1 MQINEYLKKYQP
13 IIYKTFANALKNKHL
28 SHAYLLSGN
37 VGTPLKET
45 AIFLAKSLLC
55 DNPSPLACDSC
66 ITCLRINDENYPDL
80 MIFDGAKTKIKKG
93 DIEKIIDN
101 FDKTSLENK
110 GIMIYILNLVETMTP
125 VAVNALLKFLEEPGN
140 NIYAFLTTE
149 NESKVLPTILSRTQI
164 LRFKSIPRSEIL
176 IDAKEEDVNNEDA
189 ELLSNFYSDGKTIKE
204 ISQSETYLNAK
215 NALYVQLE
223 ALCSNNFDALYACE
237 SKVIP
242 LIKNNETARL
252 YLKLLSI
259 VFQDILNKQ
268 VGGETILPSYDNIID
283 ELSTHLKHIDKS
295 LFVIM
300 SSISKIDINVNIPL
314 LLDHI
319 IYEIIKEE
327 KNGK

>member
-1 MQINEYLKKYQP
+1 MQINDYLEKYQP

-28 SHAYLLSGN
+28 SHAYLLSGS

-176 IDAKEEDVNNEDA
+176 FDAKKEDVSNEDA

-204 ISQSETYLNAK
+204 ISLSETYLNAK
-215 NALYVQLE
+215 NALYAQLE
-223 ALCSNNFDALYACE
+223 ALSSNNFDALYACE
-237 SKVIP
+237 SIVIP

-252 YLKLLSI
+252 YLKMLSI

-268 VGGETILPSYDNIID
+268 VSGETILQSYDNIID